1 MGVVIQN
8 NLSPV
13 KYKDIIF
20 GDTFKMLRNI
30 QMAFHFLDKDM
41 MRKGITTMIRLKLEY
56 GKVKWFPQNKQ
67 HVFEL
72 ERIQRITI
80 KMVPDLE
87 DPTYEERLK

>member
-1 MGVVIQN
+1 
-8 NLSPV
+8 
-13 KYKDIIF
+13 
-20 GDTFKMLRNI
+20 
-30 QMAFHFLDKDM
+30 M